1 VYRLTDVMT
10 ASVSTCA
17 SLFRAAARLLTVATA
32 FALGA
37 AGHAGAPPDPPARLE
52 AVEQHGRADPQ
63 SALNLLDTLLPGLQ
77 EPEARLAALRLQGTL
92 LAALSQ
98 ADAAERVAAELEAL
112 GARTDVRRAQAAA
125 AYVRA
130 KVLRNGG
137 PLGRADRLL
146 GQAVAQLPATTPA
159 PVRLRYLA
167 LLADIKDA
175 TGQFDDA
182 VRLFQEALALVDA
195 GTPAW
200 QRSELLSSL
209 AYTLYQAGQ
218 VDRAN
223 AMNRQAREIA
233 EAAGDHVALASAATT
248 DAILATHA
256 GDVVRELN
264 ALQAAIDHA
273 RRGGVRRAEVLG
285 LANLSDYYL
294 KRAQYDT
301 ALRRAQEALPLAR
314 AMSERSVESLALTNS
329 GLALVSMKRKDEGMA
344 AVRAALAIEE
354 RTGSVATMS
363 ITYSE
368 LGHYL
373 EKAGYLEDALVAY
386 RAHRKLADEV
396 FQQDRQQAILELQEG
411 FDHERRQRDLAQ
423 LNQDNRLKEEQL
435 LGHELQQRLWAAGAA
450 AGVLLL
456 GVVALLHRRVRE
468 SNAALA
474 TSNEQLKRQSE
485 RDPLTG
491 LSNRRHF
498 QEAMR
503 RVAADGRLE
512 GTLFLMDLDHF
523 KQINDVHGHAAGDA
537 VLVEMAQRLRATL
550 REQDLVVRWGGEE
563 FLILVRGLAPEPV
576 EQLAQRLLGTVAGS
590 SVDTAAGPVDVSA
603 SIGFA
608 TFPLEPADYAP
619 TWEEAI
625 GLVDTALYLAKAHG
639 RNRAYGVRLLNARSA
654 AELAAV
660 TRGLE
665 AAWRD
670 GTVALVLLQGPAPA
684 GSAP

>member
-37 AGHAGAPPDPPARLE
+37 AGHAGAPPDAPARLE

-182 VRLFQEALALVDA
+182 VRLFQEALALVD
-195 GTPAW
+195 
-200 QRSELLSSL
+200 
-209 AYTLYQAGQ
+209 
-218 VDRAN
+218 
-223 AMNRQAREIA
+223 
-233 EAAGDHVALASAATT
+233 
-248 DAILATHA
+248 A